1 MDSVLKYAKS
11 IGYKKIL
18 HRTEWEGMSVYELIL
33 ENVDVFVGIPQFIL
47 VKENKFRIASVDES
61 YKILDFI
68 GGGDEH

>member
-1 MDSVLKYAKS
+1 
-11 IGYKKIL
+11 
-18 HRTEWEGMSVYELIL
+18 MSVYELIL